1 MSEMSTQI
9 TSVRL
14 ARDRAR
20 LFAAPVICVLI
31 AAAAVFGGLLLGGPA
46 GISLIGIGGLA
57 ALVAA
62 YLVALVSSYRLLVE
76 PGVLKLQWL
85 GGERRYRLVRG
96 SVTRVAVVGENA
108 ASLDPRFG
116 SLGWAVGPAMLRG
129 DEPIELIR
137 LSSRPPLIVAPTDRG
152 RLAIAAAVESD
163 LLAAMTHAVRLQE
176 RLDEVAARRAPPPV
190 PEVAPPPPPPPAP
203 VAPRVLTG
211 IERTL
216 IEQRLAAERA
226 AAQAAAEVERAGAAA
241 GVVPEGPPALEPAA
255 AAVITAAPDAA
266 PAPAAV
272 PRAARRRERAQWQR
286 PAWLSVPGPA
296 TVVAALPIA
305 LPLIGAGI
313 AWTAVTVTGRPALPI
328 DEARILLAAL
338 ALVGPLGAAGGL
350 IARTWYPRLGGLVMV
365 TSISALAM
373 LTRTILA

>member
-1 MSEMSTQI
+1 MSELTTQI

-14 ARDRAR
+14 ARDRTR
-20 LFAAPVICVLI
+20 LFVAPVVFVLI
-31 AAAAVFGGLLLGGPA
+31 AAVAVAAGFLMRGPG
-46 GISLIGIGGLA
+46 GISLIAVGGLA
-57 ALVAA
+57 ALAAA

-76 PGVLKLQWL
+76 PGALRLVWL

-96 SVTRVAVVGENA
+96 PVTRVAVRGENA
-108 ASLDPRFG
+108 AALALRFG
-116 SLGWAVGPAMLRG
+116 ALGWAVGPAMIRD

-137 LSSRPPLIVAPTDRG
+137 LSRRPPLIVAPTDRG

-176 RLDEVAARRAPPPV
+176 RLDEVASRRAAPAPPPA
-190 PEVAPPPPPPPAP
+190 PEVAPRPAAP

-216 IEQRLAAERA
+216 IEQRLATERA
-226 AAQAAAEVERAGAAA
+226 TAQASAEADQASVAAA
-241 GVVPEGPPALEPAA
+241 VVPETAPEPEQAPVAPEASEREVLPLAA
-255 AAVITAAPDAA
+255 R
-266 PAPAAV
+266 
-272 PRAARRRERAQWQR
+272 PRVARRRERAQWER
-286 PAWLSVPGPA
+286 PAWLAVPGPA

-305 LPLIGAGI
+305 LPLVGAAI

-328 DEARILLAAL
+328 AEARILLAAL
-338 ALVGPLGAAGGL
+338 ALIGPLGAAGGL
-350 IARTWYPRLGGLVMV
+350 IARTWYPRLGGLVM
-365 TSISALAM
+365 ISSVAALAM

>member
-1 MSEMSTQI
+1 MSELTTQI

-20 LFAAPVICVLI
+20 LFVAPVLFVLI
-31 AAAAVFGGLLLGGPA
+31 AVAAVAGGLLLGGPG
-46 GISLIGIGGLA
+46 GISLLAIGGLA

-76 PGVLKLQWL
+76 PGVLRLQWL

-96 SVTRVAVVGENA
+96 PVTRVAVRGENA
-108 ASLDPRFG
+108 APLRPRFG
-116 SLGWAVGPAMLRG
+116 ALGWAVGPALLRG
-129 DEPIELIR
+129 DESIELIR
-137 LSSRPPLIVAPTDRG
+137 LSIRPPLIVAPTDHG

-176 RLDEVAARRAPPPV
+176 RLDEVAARRA
-190 PEVAPPPPPPPAP
+190 APPAP
-203 VAPRVLTG
+203 EAVPEPPAPAAPRVLTG

-226 AAQAAAEVERAGAAA
+226 AAQAAAEAEREGAATQVA
-241 GVVPEGPPALEPAA
+241 HQAPPPPEPVLEPLTAA
-255 AAVITAAPDAA
+255 APHEVATPVAAPR
-266 PAPAAV
+266 V
-272 PRAARRRERAQWQR
+272 TRRRQRAQWQR
-286 PAWLSVPGPA
+286 PAWLAVPGPA

-313 AWTAVTVTGRPALPI
+313 AWIAVTVTGRPALPI

-338 ALVGPLGAAGGL
+338 VLVGPLGALGGL
-350 IARTWYPRLGGLVMV
+350 MARTWYPRLGGLVM
-365 TSISALAM
+365 ISSVAALAM

>member
-1 MSEMSTQI
+1 MAELTTQI

-20 LFAAPVICVLI
+20 LFVAPVVLVLV
-31 AAAAVFGGLLLGGPA
+31 AAAAVFGGLQLGGPG
-46 GISLIGIGGLA
+46 GISLVAVGALA
-57 ALVAA
+57 ALAAA
-62 YLVALVSSYRLLVE
+62 YVVALVSSYRLLVE
-76 PGVLKLQWL
+76 PGVLRLVWL

-96 SVTRVAVVGENA
+96 PVTRVAVRGENA
-108 ASLDPRFG
+108 AALAPRFG
-116 SLGWAVGPAMLRG
+116 AFGWAVGPAMLRG

-137 LSSRPPLIVAPTDRG
+137 LSRRPPLIVAPTDQG

-176 RLDEVAARRAPPPV
+176 RLDEVALRRAAAAPPPA
-190 PEVAPPPPPPPAP
+190 PEVAPRPVAPP
-203 VAPRVLTG
+203 APRVLTG

-216 IEQRLAAERA
+216 IEQRLAAERSA
-226 AAQAAAEVERAGAAA
+226 ALAAAEAELAGAAA
-241 GVVPEGPPALEPAA
+241 AVVHEEQPEPEPTPALPETSEDEAIRPVAR
-255 AAVITAAPDAA
+255 
-266 PAPAAV
+266 
-272 PRAARRRERAQWQR
+272 PRVARRRERAQWQR
-286 PAWLSVPGPA
+286 PAWLAVPGPA

-305 LPLIGAGI
+305 LPLIGAAI

-328 DEARILLAAL
+328 AEARILLTAL
-338 ALVGPLGAAGGL
+338 ALIGPIGAAGGL

-365 TSISALAM
+365 SSVAALAM

>member
-14 ARDRAR
+14 ARDRLR
-20 LFAAPVICVLI
+20 LFVGPMAFVLLS
-31 AAAAVFGGLLLGGPA
+31 AAAVAGGLLLRGPT
-46 GISLIGIGGLA
+46 GIVLVALGGLA

-62 YLVALVSSYRLLVE
+62 YLAALVTSYRLLVE
-76 PGVLKLQWL
+76 PGTLTLKWL

-96 SVTRVAVVGENA
+96 PVTRVAVRGPGA
-108 ASLDPRFG
+108 AALHPRFG
-116 SLGWAVGPAMLRG
+116 SLGWAVGPAVLRG
-129 DEPIELIR
+129 GESIELIR
-137 LSSRPPLIVAPTDRG
+137 LSNRPPLIVAPTDRG

-176 RLDEVAARRAPPPV
+176 RVDEVAARRAAPVVEAPPPR
-190 PEVAPPPPPPPAP
+190 PVAPP
-203 VAPRVLTG
+203 APRVLTG

-226 AAQAAAEVERAGAAA
+226 AAQAAADAERAGAAA
-241 GVVPEGPPALEPAA
+241 AVVSKAPSPVAVAEPAM
-255 AAVITAAPDAA
+255 TAGVEAA
-266 PAPAAV
+266 PAPAVMA
-272 PRAARRRERAQWQR
+272 RAGRRRERAQWQR
-286 PAWLSVPGPA
+286 PAWLAVPGPA

-313 AWTAVTVTGRPALPI
+313 AWIAVAVTGRPSLPV
-328 DEARILLAAL
+328 DESRILLT
-338 ALVGPLGAAGGL
+338 ALVLIGPLGAAAAV
-350 IARTWYPRLGGLVMV
+350 IARTWYPRLGGLVMASSV
-365 TSISALAM
+365 AALAI

>member
-1 MSEMSTQI
+1 MSELTNQI

-20 LFAAPVICVLI
+20 LAAAPVGLVLI
-31 AAAAVFGGLLLGGPA
+31 AAATLAGGLLLRGPA
-46 GISLIGIGGLA
+46 GILLIALAGLA

-62 YLVALVSSYRLLVE
+62 YLLALVSSYRLLVE

-96 SVTRVAVVGENA
+96 PVTRVAVRGDNA
-108 ASLDPRFG
+108 AVLRPRFG
-116 SLGWAVGPAMLRG
+116 ALGWAVGPAVLRG

-137 LSSRPPLIVAPTDRG
+137 LSIRPPLIVAPTDHG
-152 RLAIAAAVESD
+152 RLAIAASVESD

-176 RLDEVAARRAPPPV
+176 RLDEVASRRAAPPA
-190 PEVAPPPPPPPAP
+190 PEVTAHPPAP

-226 AAQAAAEVERAGAAA
+226 AAQAAAEAERAGAVAA
-241 GVVPEGPPALEPAA
+241 VVHEPPAAEAAREPEAVEAEPVPAA
-255 AAVITAAPDAA
+255 AAVRR
-266 PAPAAV
+266 V
-272 PRAARRRERAQWQR
+272 GRRRTRAQWQR
-286 PAWLSVPGPA
+286 PGWLSVPGPA

-305 LPLIGAGI
+305 IPLIGAAM

-338 ALVGPLGAAGGL
+338 ALVGPLGALGGL
-350 IARTWYPRLGGLVMV
+350 IARAWYPRLGGLVMV
-365 TSISALAM
+365 SSVAALAL

>member
-1 MSEMSTQI
+1 MTELTTQI

-20 LFAAPVICVLI
+20 LFVAPVVFILI
-31 AAAAVFGGLLLGGPA
+31 AVATVGWGLLLGGP
-46 GISLIGIGGLA
+46 GGFSLIAVGGLA
-57 ALVAA
+57 TLIAA

-76 PGVLKLQWL
+76 PGELRLVWL

-96 SVTRVAVVGENA
+96 AVTRVAVRGENA
-108 ASLDPRFG
+108 AALAPRFG
-116 SLGWAVGPAMLRG
+116 AFGWAVGPATLRG

-137 LSSRPPLIVAPTDRG
+137 LSRRPPLIVAPTDRG

-176 RLDEVAARRAPPPV
+176 RLDEVASRRA
-190 PEVAPPPPPPPAP
+190 APPPAP
-203 VAPRVLTG
+203 EGASRPIAPPAPRVLTG

-226 AAQAAAEVERAGAAA
+226 AAEAELAGAAA
-241 GVVPEGPPALEPAA
+241 AVVHETAPEPEVAPVPETSGDEVAPPVAR
-255 AAVITAAPDAA
+255 
-266 PAPAAV
+266 
-272 PRAARRRERAQWQR
+272 PRVARRRERAQWQK
-286 PAWLSVPGPA
+286 PAWVSVPGPA

-305 LPLIGAGI
+305 LPLIGAAI
-313 AWTAVTVTGRPALPI
+313 AWTAVTVTGRPTLPVA
-328 DEARILLAAL
+328 EARILLTAL
-338 ALVGPLGAAGGL
+338 FLVGPVGAAGAL
-350 IARTWYPRLGGLVMV
+350 IARAWYPRLGGLVM
-365 TSISALAM
+365 ISSVAALAM